1 MAKKL
6 PGKQVGVGLLL
17 ALISVG
23 IALLFLEIGT
33 RFLATPYEANTGQ
46 IYACHPTLGW
56 TGAPNFRGMLEHPN
70 FRQQLAFN
78 SLGMHDTEHPLTKAA
93 DTYRILMLGDSF
105 VQAVQ
110 VSEEQSS
117 HQLLEN
123 KLNELEDNNSRRF
136 EVLSGGVVNWG
147 TNQQLQYYREQ
158 GRQFQPDLVLL
169 ALYIGND
176 LSDNLPGNVVTVN
189 GFNCYAPYF
198 SVCQGSLDPQSLLYA
213 PGLSQL
219 RHNCS
224 TFRRILINGLGR
236 LFQYSRLYQQ
246 LEPLIVTT
254 NPRQQFGR
262 AYPSA
267 FSALYLPTDEDE
279 LKQAWL
285 ITEALLTQLQQEV
298 EADGA
303 HLAVALISPEIVVR
317 LGALSAAE
325 QELFLR
331 DNPALAEAEID
342 RPNRRLAEFLDTRN
356 IPYVDLTVPLTER
369 LAATRSPLYILGEG
383 HWTVEGNRV
392 AANILTQ
399 WFVDSQLVPLDI
411 KP

>member
-23 IALLFLEIGT
+23 IALFFLEIGT
-33 RFLATPYEANTGQ
+33 RFLSAPYEANTGQ

-123 KLNELEDNNSRRF
+123 KLNELEDDNSRRF

-176 LSDNLPGNVVTVN
+176 LSDNLPGNMVTVN

-198 SVCQGSLDPQSLLYA
+198 SVCQGSLDPQPLLYA

-224 TFRRILINGLGR
+224 TFRRVLINGLGR

-254 NPRQQFGR
+254 NPRQQFGQ

-285 ITEALLTQLQQEV
+285 ITEALLIQLQQEV

-342 RPNRRLAEFLDTRN
+342 RPNRRLAEFLDAQN
-356 IPYVDLTVPLTER
+356 IPYVDLTAPLSER